1 MKSDEVK
8 TLTTRAT
15 EELCAALSAGRTQEL
30 TQYLAAMG
38 RFHRYSLHNVMLI
51 ALQKPTATR
60 VAGFHTWNK
69 LGRHVR
75 KGEKGIFIL
84 APMIRKKEAAEG
96 DNSTTERQ
104 LLGFRGCAVFD
115 YSQTE
120 GPELPNIGTVKGDP
134 SVYQERLAQFVAAQ
148 DIELRYA
155 EEIAPARGTS
165 EGGRI
170 TLLPGMSP
178 AETFATLG
186 HECAHEMLH
195 RHKNRNEISKRQ
207 RETEAEAVAFVV
219 CHAIGLDTGHA
230 CQNYIQ
236 LYQGDAVLLLESLE
250 NIRSAASRILNA
262 ICEPA
267 EPAEGS
273 ESAGM
278 AR

>member
-1 MKSDEVK
+1 MKSEEVK
-8 TLTTRAT
+8 HLTTRAIEELSAALNAGRT
-15 EELCAALSAGRTQEL
+15 EELTR
-30 TQYLAAMG
+30 YLEAMS

-51 ALQKPTATR
+51 TLQRSTATR

-84 APMIRKKEAAEG
+84 APMIRKKETADG
-96 DNSTTERQ
+96 DSTTPERL

-134 SVYQERLAQFVAAQ
+134 SGYQDRLGQFVAAQ
-148 DIELRYA
+148 GIELCYA
-155 EEIAPARGTS
+155 EEIAPARGMS
-165 EGGRI
+165 EGGKI

-178 AETFATLG
+178 AETFATLV

-195 RHKNRNEISKRQ
+195 RQKNRSEISKRQ

-219 CHAIGLDTGHA
+219 CHAIGLETDHA

-236 LYQGDAVLLLESLE
+236 LYQGDAALLMESLE
-250 NIRSAASRILNA
+250 NIRTAASRILDA
-262 ICEPA
+262 ICEQA
-267 EPAEGS
+267 GAADVS
-273 ESAGM
+273 ESAEM